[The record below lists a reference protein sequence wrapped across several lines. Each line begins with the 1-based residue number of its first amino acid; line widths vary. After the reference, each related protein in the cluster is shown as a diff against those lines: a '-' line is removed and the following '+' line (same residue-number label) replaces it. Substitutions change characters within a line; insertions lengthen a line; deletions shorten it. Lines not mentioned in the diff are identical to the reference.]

1 MEGKM
6 SELITRE
13 AVAKAA
19 PVLPASVAT
28 PLDPAAARAF
38 ARELVAA
45 FRRHPHINNVLTHV
59 ARGRWDRVEAA
70 LAAILAAPADGAP
83 LPPLER
89 NLLELVWGEAGVTG
103 RIVKPLFLDRCRRAL
118 PAETAEGC
126 LDAVAALFARHAATA
141 GLPHAVSRRA

>member
-1 MEGKM
+1 M
-6 SELITRE
+6 SEFVTRE

-19 PVLPASVAT
+19 PILLASAAS

-70 LAAILAAPADGAP
+70 LAAILAAPADDAT
-83 LPPLER
+83 LAPLER
-89 NLLELVWGEAGVTG
+89 NLLELLWGEAGVTG
-103 RIVKPLFLDRCRRAL
+103 RLLKPLFLDRCRRSL
-118 PAETAEGC
+118 PPQTGEGC

-141 GLPHAVSRRA
+141 GLPHAASRGA